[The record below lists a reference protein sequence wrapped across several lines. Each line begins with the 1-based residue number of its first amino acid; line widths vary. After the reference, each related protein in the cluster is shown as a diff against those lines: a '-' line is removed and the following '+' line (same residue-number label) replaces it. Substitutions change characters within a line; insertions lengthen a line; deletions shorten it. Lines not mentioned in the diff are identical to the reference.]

1 MPRWPYH
8 HPASDRSD
16 CICFERNGRSP
27 GNRVHSKGLF
37 WTGGQPHELSKYP
50 RNGRRREV
58 VGVAIFYDG
67 GQSPRTGRTARVCRE
82 KSRGI
87 PIIVSPPN
95 RKRRSFTWI
104 PLA

>member
-67 GQSPRTGRTARVCRE
+67 GQARELDEPLEWAAAKKVGAFRLLYPHRTGSV
-82 KSRGI
+82 G
-87 PIIVSPPN
+87 V
-95 RKRRSFTWI
+95 
-104 PLA
+104 LHG